1 MILTIILATRGRPHL
16 LIPTIEQTVANMRN
30 ANTQLVIAV
39 DDDDRVTLDAI
50 AARSWA
56 DLGER
61 VILSRLPREDSL
73 GEKYNNR
80 LPVAPADVY
89 LVMVDYRPHITPGFD
104 NIILETAS
112 IFPDGI
118 GVIYNHMANLMFP
131 EINAVTHRLTELM
144 GGIYPPYYPYWF
156 VDHHLDEIGH
166 MIDRIA
172 CADVETD
179 TSLRPGTME
188 CREPGWW
195 MTFFDAMAPAR
206 RGIAERILSAP
217 DFEMPE
223 WHKQM
228 LRTRWRNMIEERSKR
243 ANDIKRHETRG
254 KGDTNLDERYLR
266 IKMKAMQVLTP
277 HVARKPRLIEPH
289 DHAGQWR

>member
-1 MILTIILATRGRPHL
+1 LILSIILATRGRPHL
-16 LIPTIEQTVANMRN
+16 LIPTIDQTVANMRN
-30 ANTQLVIAV
+30 ANTQLVVAV
-39 DDDDRVTLDAI
+39 DEDDAVTLDAF
-50 AARSWA
+50 AARPWS
-56 DLGER
+56 ER

-104 NIILETAS
+104 QKILDAAS

-118 GVIYNHMANLMFP
+118 GIIYNHMSNLLFP

-144 GGIYPPYYPYWF
+144 GGIYPPHYPYWF

-172 CADVETD
+172 CADVVTD
-179 TSLRPGTME
+179 TSKRPGTMD

-195 MTFFDAMAPAR
+195 CTFFDAQAPAR
-206 RGIAERILSAP
+206 REIAARILDAP
-217 DFEMPE
+217 DFQMPD
-223 WHKQM
+223 WHKRM
-228 LRTRWRNMIEERSKR
+228 LRTRWRNMIEEKSKR
-243 ANDIKRHETRG
+243 ANDMRRHETRG
-254 KGDTNLDERYLR
+254 MGQSNFDERYLR
-266 IKMKAMQVLTP
+266 IKMKAMKVLMPPKHTT
-277 HVARKPRLIEPH
+277 RLIEPH
-289 DHAGQWR
+289 HLAGQWR